1 MKTLL
6 SKKAALFALALFV
19 GMVALSAIMHDDSQ
33 AVGTCST
40 SCRCVTCGTA
50 ASPTRA
56 CVDFVSFCRGPR
68 LVRNCAEY
76 CSHRW
81 SSGQLPPID

>member
-40 SCRCVTCGTA
+40 SCRCVSCGTA
-50 ASPTRA
+50 VTPARP
-56 CVDFVSFCRGPR
+56 CVDFITYCRGPR
-68 LVRNCAEY
+68 LVRNCAEF

-81 SSGQLPPID
+81 APGLLPEPF